1 MTSIPTE
8 TPARSDSPVTSPAAL
23 SIFSLVAG
31 AASILFGQTFFL
43 PIAAIVVGFIARR
56 REPNGHTMSTIGI
69 ILGFVMLFGWALL
82 LLVGASFF
90 VPLALFHHVF

>member
-8 TPARSDSPVTSPAAL
+8 SQARPESPAAPAPVL